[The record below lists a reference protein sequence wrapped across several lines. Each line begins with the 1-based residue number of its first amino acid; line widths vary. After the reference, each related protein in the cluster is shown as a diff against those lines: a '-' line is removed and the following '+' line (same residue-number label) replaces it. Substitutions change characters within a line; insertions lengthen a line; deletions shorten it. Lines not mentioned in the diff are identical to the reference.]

1 MTTDVS
7 LGSQDPEPPEAP
19 EALPITHA
27 ELIRRVALI
36 HAAIDEYEM
45 KAIDEC
51 VMAKR
56 AQERARRLSAG

>member
-1 MTTDVS
+1 MTADVS
-7 LGSQDPEPPEAP
+7 LGSQDPEAP
-19 EALPITHA
+19 PITHG

-45 KAIDEC
+45 KAIDEY

-56 AQERARRLSAG
+56 AEERARAS